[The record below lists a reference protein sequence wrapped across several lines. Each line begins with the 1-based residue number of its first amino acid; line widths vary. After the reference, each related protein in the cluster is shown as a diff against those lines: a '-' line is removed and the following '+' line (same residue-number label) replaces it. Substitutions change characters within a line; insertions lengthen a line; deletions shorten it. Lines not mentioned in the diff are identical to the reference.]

1 MTSAERREIRYQR
14 RKAKREE
21 ARRKRSMACGDFEEV
36 FSFRHLYLSGKK
48 CCKGV
53 YWKSSTQRYIGNIIP
68 NIALTA
74 KSLNE
79 GNFYHRGM
87 DFALRRMI
95 CHLQKHYRKHG
106 LAGGILI
113 FDFKS
118 YFDEAP
124 HGPLAAEAKR
134 RLHDDRVR
142 SLHDS
147 FIADFGPVGLGLG
160 SQISQTNALL
170 LPSPIDHYFKEK
182 LRIKGYARYMD
193 DGYAIHE
200 DIDFLRTEGM
210 FGLEEMTRKLGLR
223 LNWKKTRVI
232 PLADFYRWLKTKFIL
247 TPSGKVVLKMNPDST
262 KIIRRKLRTFHG
274 KWERG
279 EMTVADIRS
288 SVESYHGHMKRGN
301 SFKVRENTNQYFKS
315 MFGFYPNKKGWERN
329 VSNSQR
335 WNTSGNGDNPCVGQN
350 AEQRV
355 LRPMHRGTGTRHCD
369 RGVCVPH

>member
-21 ARRKRSMACGDFEEV
+21 ARKKRSMACGDFEEV

-74 KSLNE
+74 RSLNE
-79 GNFYHRGM
+79 GNFYHRGFHEFTIMERGKKRYIRSVHITERAVQKCLCDYCIVPIYSSSFIYDNSASLKHRGM

-147 FIADFGPVGLGLG
+147 FISDFGPVGLGLG

-170 LPSPIDHYFKEK
+170 LPSPIDHYFKEN
-182 LRIKGYARYMD
+182 
-193 DGYAIHE
+193 
-200 DIDFLRTEGM
+200 F
-210 FGLEEMTRKLGLR
+210 
-223 LNWKKTRVI
+223 
-232 PLADFYRWLKTKFIL
+232 
-247 TPSGKVVLKMNPDST
+247 VLKATPGIWTMDMPFM
-262 KIIRRKLRTFHG
+262 RTLIFSEPKECLG
-274 KWERG
+274 W
-279 EMTVADIRS
+279 
-288 SVESYHGHMKRGN
+288 KR
-301 SFKVRENTNQYFKS
+301 
-315 MFGFYPNKKGWERN
+315 
-329 VSNSQR
+329 
-335 WNTSGNGDNPCVGQN
+335 
-350 AEQRV
+350 
-355 LRPMHRGTGTRHCD
+355 
-369 RGVCVPH
+369 